1 MIMSK
6 TGGAAARRSDRAGAR
21 ALAACLTAA
30 VAWAVALVAAPSS
43 AEAAYAKDTW
53 VGYNEFGYVAK
64 GRPERRASAFS
75 SGIRKQIHRAE
86 RRSRKSADRN
96 GAEKGSADKGVRY
109 AALHPMPSKTDA
121 TPEAAPKPDLGAGGG
136 IRWTASSGCLNS
148 TLRSVVAQVAA
159 SYGPVTV
166 NSTCRSRRHNARVG
180 GARRSQHLTGDA
192 VDFRVNGN
200 VRGAIAYLRGAGR
213 VGGFKHYGGGLFH
226 VDTGPRRTW

>member
-6 TGGAAARRSDRAGAR
+6 TGGAVARRSDRAGAR
-21 ALAACLTAA
+21 ALAACLTVA

-75 SGIRKQIHRAE
+75 RGIRKQIHRAE
-86 RRSRKSADRN
+86 RRGRKAARSGN
-96 GAEKGSADKGVRY
+96 KGVRY

-121 TPEAAPKPDLGAGGG
+121 APAAAPKPDLGAGSG
-136 IRWTASSGCLNS
+136 IRWAASSGCLNS

-226 VDTGPRRTW
+226 VDTGARRTW